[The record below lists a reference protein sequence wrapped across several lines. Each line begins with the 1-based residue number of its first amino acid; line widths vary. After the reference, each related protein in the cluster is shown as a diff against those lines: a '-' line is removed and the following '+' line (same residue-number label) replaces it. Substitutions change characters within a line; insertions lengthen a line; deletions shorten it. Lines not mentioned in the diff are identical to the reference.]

1 MSKAFAK
8 GVAES
13 LPNAQ
18 VTFDKFHVVSL
29 VNDAVD
35 EVRRQ
40 ERKDHP
46 QLKGSRYV
54 FLKNP
59 VAQELKAH

>member
-8 GVAES
+8 GIAAS
-13 LPNAQ
+13 LPNAH

-35 EVRRQ
+35 EVRRL
-40 ERKDHP
+40 ERKDH
-46 QLKGSRYV
+46 
-54 FLKNP
+54 P

>member
-8 GVAES
+8 GIAAS

-18 VTFDKFHVVSL
+18 VTFDKFHVVGL

-35 EVRRQ
+35 EVRRL

-46 QLKGSRYV
+46 ELKNSRYV